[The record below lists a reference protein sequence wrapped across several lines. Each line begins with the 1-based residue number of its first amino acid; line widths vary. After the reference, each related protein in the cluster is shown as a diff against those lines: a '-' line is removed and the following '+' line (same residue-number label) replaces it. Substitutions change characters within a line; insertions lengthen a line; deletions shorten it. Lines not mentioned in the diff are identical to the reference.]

1 MIDILCQIRDNMAKS
16 GITWP
21 YKIEKGQIQ
30 KTSSSN
36 QWYPVKFSFS
46 SGDQWVN
53 SAFHRFWK
61 RFIIF
66 SSAKRCNFFSKI
78 WNGLAIA
85 FTNKSKI
92 FFIFPTLNN
101 AAIILFSRY
110 SSIWFFNLFYNNFQ
124 KKLIF
129 RNGWQEIV
137 GKQCICGR
145 F

>member
-1 MIDILCQIRDNMAKS
+1 MKNLLLVTFPGNGGFLIFMIDILCQIRDNMAKS

-85 FTNKSKI
+85 FTNKSNF

-101 AAIILFSRY
+101 AAIILFSDILQFD
-110 SSIWFFNLFYNNFQ
+110 SSNHSTTT
-124 KKLIF
+124 F
-129 RNGWQEIV
+129 R
-137 GKQCICGR
+137 R
-145 F
+145 S